1 MIFDLAIFLAAIG
14 ITTLELAEAAAVGLA
29 LFADSGKYSAFL
41 YVSLGVIAV
50 LIPTF
55 FIGGAIGLLPM
66 VYVRLVGG
74 VLLLYFGMRLV
85 KSARKSVLKGRTGGF
100 AQEEFVRGV
109 MYTGFSVG
117 AIEAFEAAIVLVGL
131 LPNNFASTSLGLTG
145 GVVIVIVSTYILRN
159 QVRKVKQANMK
170 VVVSAMLLS
179 FAVFWF
185 GEAVVVLS
193 DLVLIPLF
201 VVFVLAV
208 HQIANRGSGVSPPAD
223 AQAEKG
229 ELSKNETERSQLRCS
244 TGV

>member
-1 MIFDLAIFLAAIG
+1 MIFDIAIFLSAIG

-41 YVSLGVIAV
+41 YVALGVVAV

-55 FIGGAIGLLPM
+55 LIGSAIALLPL
-66 VYVRLVGG
+66 VYIRLVGG

-85 KSARKSVLKGRTGGF
+85 KSARRSVLMGRTGGF
-100 AQEEFVRGV
+100 KQEEFVRGIL
-109 MYTGFSVG
+109 YTGFSVG
-117 AIEAFEAAIVLVGL
+117 AVEAFEAAIVLVGL

-145 GVVIVIVSTYILRN
+145 GIVIVIASTYVLRS

-170 VVVSAMLLS
+170 VVVSALLLS

-185 GEAVVVLS
+185 GEAVVVIT

-201 VVFVLAV
+201 VVFVLVV
-208 HQIANRGSGVSPPAD
+208 HQIANRGSGVSLPPR
-223 AQAEKG
+223 G
-229 ELSKNETERSQLRCS
+229 
-244 TGV
+244 